1 MSRPAHPHAMA
12 PHTPGRTRTA
22 PPQMPATWWG
32 ASRILTYLLFDATGI
47 VYFLV
52 SFVAIGLV
60 KALARGPESW
70 DAAMTRLQNPL
81 YIAFH
86 LLCFVS
92 VIFVAVRFFRLFP
105 KAQPKAIGPIKPP
118 PAHVIHATL
127 YVVWFAIT
135 AVMTAVLAG
144 VIF

>member
-1 MSRPAHPHAMA
+1 MARPAHPHAMA
-12 PHTPGRTRTA
+12 PHRPGRTRTA

-32 ASRILTYLLFDATGI
+32 SKRILTYLLFDATGV

-60 KALARGPESW
+60 QALQRGPESW

-86 LLCFVS
+86 LLCLVS
-92 VIFVAVRFFRLFP
+92 VVFVAVRFFRLFP
-105 KAQPKAIGPIKPP
+105 KAQPKAIGPMKPP
-118 PAHVIHATL
+118 PGPVIHVAL

-135 AVMTAVLAG
+135 VFMTAVLAG
-144 VIF
+144 VIL